1 MSASTVTEDVEDD
14 VEFVSEGPLR
24 PVLECIDL
32 LSDGE
37 DEGGMS
43 AAHTIEEQVD
53 RQRAHAMST
62 LDRLARQ
69 VAVEKMERLEKCKAF
84 KEKIISQQ
92 AHGRRELSVSHSN
105 SGSSDAKRC
114 VDIWLKM
121 PELQPGTVNSSSQWR
136 RRSAPA
142 AARCSPQTC
151 PVINCHRV
159 YDNVPLLEGHL
170 KRFDHS
176 PCDPMISLRGS
187 PTNFYACVA
196 CGCYFPSKL
205 AWKDHVESKVS
216 FPDTDGHSRS
226 QSYQLIV
233 CFACPACYLL
243 FNSKDD
249 CLQHMSAK
257 KHFTQSITLCD
268 TKPSPMPIP
277 VPRYAKNRLIALCK
291 DVSFTVKC
299 TACSKVLTSHMEARA
314 HFNVHCNHGCAIVTA
329 DQSVADIMQTMAVMG
344 HCSSC
349 PKPFFSLVQMEEHK
363 DLLKHEV
370 KRVRSMDRALLYYSN
385 YSEIQTAQKGTACGS
400 NSDGPLA
407 KRKRL
412 SSIDSQ
418 AKPNKWSRLA
428 WFCECGLRYTEE
440 DQVRKHLQAANQIF
454 HKCAVCGK
462 LMGESSIAR
471 LHMSRFHGGAHLSN
485 FLFHC
490 RQCKVE
496 MPRLEDMMAHVGV
509 SHRGHSYYQE
519 REDATD
525 DCISTSMSPKP
536 STSAET
542 KMTRPDSSSCVPPP
556 KSESWLCRMCEDL
569 FDSEAVV
576 RKHCSDLSSHSF
588 QRFACGHCPQKFFKD
603 STLRRHCANEHGGDI
618 VLRYFCGLCDSM
630 LYDTE
635 EEFQEHYN
643 SLHSQ
648 DYYCLEAAPNNS
660 QAATENTVESPIA
673 STNPLQ
679 LCLCMHSNRSKEE
692 RKPVFTKC
700 MKQLA
705 AENKCSYRCRQCD
718 KNTPSYAEMK
728 THILLTHKT
737 QGNEK
742 SFDVLCMI
750 CSQSHKDVPSFHAHY
765 HKHHCQSE
773 PCASS
778 RPSSADEKPAA
789 TTSIINAEE
798 IFPQSNV
805 EEFQDV
811 KNAIT
816 SSILDVKK
824 EVTVS
829 QDDDKFDEDMK
840 LALALSAEE
849 ARKSK
854 ELDIGNKFIIL
865 TYFVILLLKTL
876 YFCYFCVEGV
886 LYFYSMSELIESMR
900 FFY

>member
-43 AAHTIEEQVD
+43 GAHTIEEQVD

-84 KEKIISQQ
+84 KEKMISQQ

-105 SGSSDAKRC
+105 SGSSSSDAKRC
-114 VDIWLKM
+114 VDIWLNM
-121 PELQPGTVNSSSQWR
+121 PALQPGTVNPRSQWR

-142 AARCSPQTC
+142 AVKCSPQTC

-176 PCDPMISLRGS
+176 PCDPTVTLRGS
-187 PTNFYACVA
+187 PAAFYACVA
-196 CGCYFPSKL
+196 CGRYFPSKR
-205 AWKDHVESKVS
+205 AWKDHMESKVS
-216 FPDTDGHSRS
+216 FPDTDDHSCF

-243 FNSKDD
+243 FNTKDE

-257 KHFTQSITLCD
+257 KHNTQSITLCE

-291 DVSFTVKC
+291 DVGFTVKC
-299 TACSKVLTSHMEARA
+299 TTCSKVLTSHMEARA
-314 HFNVHCNHGCAIVTA
+314 HFNVQCNYGCAIVIA
-329 DQSVADIMQTMAVMG
+329 DQSVADIMQTMAVVG

-349 PKPFFSLVQMEEHK
+349 PKPFFSLGQMEEHK

-370 KRVRSMDRALLYYSN
+370 KRVHSMDRALLYYSN
-385 YSEIQTAQKGTACGS
+385 YSEIQTSACGS
-400 NSDGPLA
+400 DSDGPSA
-407 KRKRL
+407 KRKRPASL
-412 SSIDSQ
+412 DSQ

-428 WFCECGLRYTEE
+428 WFCECGLRFKEE
-440 DQVRKHLQAANQIF
+440 DQARKHLLAANQIF
-454 HKCAVCGK
+454 HKCAVCAK
-462 LMGESSIAR
+462 LMGESSITR

-496 MPRLEDMMAHVGV
+496 MPRMEDIMAHVGV
-509 SHRGHSYYQE
+509 NHRGHSYYQE
-519 REDATD
+519 REDTTED
-525 DCISTSMSPKP
+525 YVSSSMSPKP
-536 STSAET
+536 STSAVIE
-542 KMTRPDSSSCVPPP
+542 MIQPDSSSCVPPP
-556 KSESWLCRMCEDL
+556 KAESWLCRMCEDL
-569 FDSEAVV
+569 FDSEAAV
-576 RKHCSDLSSHSF
+576 RQHCNDLSSHSF

-648 DYYCLEAAPNNS
+648 DYYCLEAAPSNS
-660 QAATENTVESPIA
+660 QAAVENTVESPIA
-673 STNPLQ
+673 STSLVQ
-679 LCLCMHSNRSKEE
+679 LCPCMGSEKSKEE
-692 RKPVFTKC
+692 RKPIFTKC

-705 AENKCSYRCRQCD
+705 TENKCGYCCRQCD
-718 KNTPSYAEMK
+718 KNTPTYAEMK

-737 QGNEK
+737 QGNER
-742 SFDVLCMI
+742 SFDVLCTI
-750 CSQSHKDVPSFHAHY
+750 CSQSHKDVPSFHSHY
-765 HKHHCQSE
+765 HKHHCLSV
-773 PCASS
+773 PCAAF
-778 RPSSADEKPAA
+778 RPNSTGKKVD
-789 TTSIINAEE
+789 
-798 IFPQSNV
+798 
-805 EEFQDV
+805 EFQDV
-811 KNAIT
+811 KSVIT
-816 SSILDVKK
+816 SRIPDVKN
-824 EVTVS
+824 EVS

-854 ELDIGNKFIIL
+854 ELDIAL
-865 TYFVILLLKTL
+865 HA
-876 YFCYFCVEGV
+876 
-886 LYFYSMSELIESMR
+886 
-900 FFY
+900 

>member
-37 DEGGMS
+37 NEGGMS
-43 AAHTIEEQVD
+43 AVHTIEEQVD
-53 RQRAHAMST
+53 RQRAHAMTT

-69 VAVEKMERLEKCKAF
+69 VAVEKMEKLEKCKAF

-92 AHGRRELSVSHSN
+92 AHGRHELLGSRSNSN

-121 PELQPGTVNSSSQWR
+121 PELKPGTVNSSFQWR
-136 RRSAPA
+136 RRSAPVA
-142 AARCSPQTC
+142 AKCSPQTC
-151 PVINCHRV
+151 PVINCRRV

-176 PCDPMISLRGS
+176 PCDPTVTLRGS
-187 PTNFYACVA
+187 HAAFYACVA
-196 CGCYFPSKL
+196 CGHYFPSKQ
-205 AWKDHVESKVS
+205 AWKDHMESKVS
-216 FPDTDGHSRS
+216 IPDTDDHSYS

-243 FNSKDD
+243 FNDKDE

-257 KHFTQSITLCD
+257 KHNTQSITLYEK
-268 TKPSPMPIP
+268 KPSSMPIP

-291 DVSFTVKC
+291 DVGFTVKC

-314 HFNVHCNHGCAIVTA
+314 HFNVHCNNGCAIVTA
-329 DQSVADIMQTMAVMG
+329 DQSVADIMQTMAVIG

-370 KRVRSMDRALLYYSN
+370 KRVHSMDRALLYYSN
-385 YSEIQTAQKGTACGS
+385 YREIQTAQKGMACGS

-412 SSIDSQ
+412 ASIDSQ

-428 WFCECGLRYTEE
+428 WFCECGLRFTEE
-440 DQVRKHLQAANQIF
+440 EQAKRHLQAANQIF

-496 MPRLEDMMAHVGV
+496 MPRMEDIMAHVGV
-509 SHRGHSYYQE
+509 SHSGHSYYQE
-519 REDATD
+519 REDTTD
-525 DCISTSMSPKP
+525 DYISSPKP
-536 STSAET
+536 STSAKTE
-542 KMTRPDSSSCVPPP
+542 MTRPDSSSCVPPS
-556 KSESWLCRMCEDL
+556 KAKSWLCRMCEDL
-569 FDSEAVV
+569 FDSEAAV
-576 RKHCSDLSSHSF
+576 RKHCGDLSSHSF

-603 STLRRHCANEHGGDI
+603 STLRRHCTNEHAGDI

-635 EEFQEHYN
+635 KEFQEHYN

-648 DYYCLEAAPNNS
+648 DYCCLEAAPNNS
-660 QAATENTVESPIA
+660 QAATENTDEIPIA
-673 STNPLQ
+673 STSPVQ
-679 LCLCMHSNRSKEE
+679 LCPCMCSEKSKEK
-692 RKPVFTKC
+692 RKPIFTKC

-705 AENKCSYRCRQCD
+705 TENKCSYCCRQCD
-718 KNTPSYAEMK
+718 KNTPTYAEMK
-728 THILLTHKT
+728 THILLTHKI

-742 SFDVLCMI
+742 SFDVLCTI
-750 CSQSHKDVPSFHAHY
+750 CSESHKDIPSFHLHY
-765 HKHHCQSE
+765 HKNHCLSE

-778 RPSSADEKPAA
+778 RPNSADKKPAAA

-805 EEFQDV
+805 DEFQDV
-811 KNAIT
+811 RNAIT

-829 QDDDKFDEDMK
+829 QDDDKFDQDMK

-849 ARKSK
+849 ATKSK
-854 ELDIGNKFIIL
+854 ELDIAL
-865 TYFVILLLKTL
+865 HA
-876 YFCYFCVEGV
+876 
-886 LYFYSMSELIESMR
+886 
-900 FFY
+900 

>member
-1 MSASTVTEDVEDD
+1 MSASTVTEDVEDE

-53 RQRAHAMST
+53 QQRAHAMST

-69 VAVEKMERLEKCKAF
+69 VAVEKLERLEKCKAF

-92 AHGRRELSVSHSN
+92 AHGQHELSVSHSN

-121 PELQPGTVNSSSQWR
+121 PGLQPGTVNSASSLWR
-136 RRSAPA
+136 HRSAPA
-142 AARCSPQTC
+142 AAQCSPRTC
-151 PVINCHRV
+151 PVINCGRV
-159 YDNVPLLEGHL
+159 YDNIPLLEGHL

-176 PCDPMISLRGS
+176 PCDPTITLRGS
-187 PTNFYACVA
+187 PAAFYACVA
-196 CGCYFPSKL
+196 CGRYFHSKR
-205 AWKDHVESKVS
+205 AWKDHVGSKVS
-216 FPDTDGHSRS
+216 FPETDGHSRS

-243 FNSKDD
+243 FNIKDE
-249 CLQHMSAK
+249 CLEHMSAK
-257 KHFTQSITLCD
+257 KHFTQSITLWEK
-268 TKPSPMPIP
+268 KPSTPIP
-277 VPRYAKNRLIALCK
+277 VPPYTKNRLIALCK
-291 DVSFTVKC
+291 DVTFTVKC
-299 TACSKVLTSHMEARA
+299 TACAKVLTSHMEARA
-314 HFNVHCNHGCAIVTA
+314 HFNVHCNYGCAIVSA
-329 DQSVADIMQTMAVMG
+329 DQSVADIMRTMAVMG

-349 PKPFFSLVQMEEHK
+349 PKPFFSLSQMEEHK
-363 DLLKHEV
+363 ELLKHEV
-370 KRVRSMDRALLYYSN
+370 KSVRSMDRALLYYSN
-385 YSEIQTAQKGTACGS
+385 YCEIQLAQNATACGS
-400 NSDGPLA
+400 DSDGPSA

-412 SSIDSQ
+412 ASIDSQ
-418 AKPNKWSRLA
+418 AEPRKWSQLA
-428 WFCECGLRYTEE
+428 WFCECGLRFTEE
-440 DQVRKHLQAANQIF
+440 DQARKHLQAANQIF

-462 LMGESSIAR
+462 IMGESSIAR
-471 LHMSRFHGGAHLSN
+471 LHMSRFHGGAHLTN

-496 MPRLEDMMAHVGV
+496 MPRMEDIMAHVGV

-519 REDATD
+519 REDMAD
-525 DCISTSMSPKP
+525 DCILSSMSPKP

-542 KMTRPDSSSCVPPP
+542 ETVSSCIPLP
-556 KSESWLCRMCEDL
+556 KAESWLCRMCEDL
-569 FDSEAVV
+569 FDSEAAV
-576 RKHCSDLSSHSF
+576 RKHCGDLSSHSF

-603 STLRRHCANEHGGDI
+603 STLRRHCANEHAGDI

-635 EEFQEHYN
+635 AEFLEHYN

-660 QAATENTVESPIA
+660 QASTENTVESPIA
-673 STNPLQ
+673 STSAGQ
-679 LCLCMHSNRSKEE
+679 LCPCMGSEKSREE
-692 RKPVFTKC
+692 RKTVFTKC

-705 AENKCSYRCRQCD
+705 TENKCSYCCCQCD
-718 KNTPSYAEMK
+718 KNTATYAEIK

-742 SFDVLCMI
+742 SFDVLCTV
-750 CSQSHKDVPSFHAHY
+750 CSQSHKDIPSFHSHY
-765 HKHHCQSE
+765 HKHHCQSK

-778 RPSSADEKPAA
+778 RPSGADEKPAA
-789 TTSIINAEE
+789 SASIINAEE

-805 EEFQDV
+805 AKFQDV
-811 KNAIT
+811 KSAIT
-816 SSILDVKK
+816 SRILDVKK

-829 QDDDKFDEDMK
+829 QDGDDKFDQDIK
-840 LALALSAEE
+840 LALTLSAEE

-854 ELDIGNKFIIL
+854 ELDIALHAWSII
-865 TYFVILLLKTL
+865 ISLKKP
-876 YFCYFCVEGV
+876 
-886 LYFYSMSELIESMR
+886 
-900 FFY
+900 

>member
-1 MSASTVTEDVEDD
+1 MNDRCAAPQRTDVMSSSAVTEDELEDE
-14 VEFVSEGPLR
+14 VEFVSEGSLR

-43 AAHTIEEQVD
+43 ATHTVEEQVD
-53 RQRAHAMST
+53 KQRAHAMST

-69 VAVEKMERLEKCKAF
+69 VAVEKLERREKCKAF
-84 KEKIISQQ
+84 KEKMISQQ
-92 AHGRRELSVSHSN
+92 AHGRRELSVSHGN

-121 PELQPGTVNSSSQWR
+121 PGLQPGTVNSSSLWR

-151 PVINCHRV
+151 PVINCARV

-176 PCDPMISLRGS
+176 PCDPTITLRGS
-187 PTNFYACVA
+187 PAAFYACVA
-196 CGCYFPSKL
+196 CGCYFHSKC

-243 FNSKDD
+243 FNIKEE
-249 CLQHMSAK
+249 CLEHMSAK
-257 KHFTQSITLCD
+257 KHFTQSITLCEM
-268 TKPSPMPIP
+268 KPLCLPIP

-291 DVSFTVKC
+291 DVDFTVKC

-314 HFNVHCNHGCAIVTA
+314 HFNVHCNNGCAIVTA
-329 DQSVADIMQTMAVMG
+329 DQSKAEIMRTMAVMG

-349 PKPFFSLVQMEEHK
+349 PKPFFSLDEMEEHGE
-363 DLLKHEV
+363 LLKHEV
-370 KRVRSMDRALLYYSN
+370 KRVSSMDRALLYYSN
-385 YSEIQTAQKGTACGS
+385 YCEIQSAQKATACGS
-400 NSDGPLA
+400 DSDGPSV

-412 SSIDSQ
+412 ASLDSQ
-418 AKPNKWSRLA
+418 LKSKKWSQLA
-428 WFCECGLRYTEE
+428 WFCECGLRFIEE
-440 DQVRKHLQAANQIF
+440 DQARKHLQAANQIF

-462 LMGESSIAR
+462 LMGELSIAR

-496 MPRLEDMMAHVGV
+496 MPRMEDMMAHVGV
-509 SHRGHSYYQE
+509 SHRGHNYYQE
-519 REDATD
+519 REDTAD
-525 DCISTSMSPKP
+525 DCVSSSMSPKP

-542 KMTRPDSSSCVPPP
+542 EITRPDVCSSVSPP
-556 KSESWLCRMCEDL
+556 KAESWLCRMCEDL
-569 FDSEAVV
+569 FDSEAAV
-576 RKHCSDLSSHSF
+576 RKHCGDLGSHSF

-618 VLRYFCGLCDSM
+618 ILRYFCGLCDSM

-635 EEFQEHYN
+635 EDFQEHYN

-648 DYYCLEAAPNNS
+648 DYYCLQEAPNNS
-660 QAATENTVESPIA
+660 QAAMENTTESPTA
-673 STNPLQ
+673 SPEQ
-679 LCLCMHSNRSKEE
+679 LCPCMGSEKSREE
-692 RKPVFTKC
+692 RKPIFTKC

-705 AENKCSYRCRQCD
+705 TENKCSYCCRQCD
-718 KNTPSYAEMK
+718 KNTPTYAEMK

-742 SFDVLCMI
+742 SFDVLCTV
-750 CSQSHKDVPSFHAHY
+750 CSHSHKDIPSFHSHY

-778 RPSSADEKPAA
+778 RASGADEKPG
-789 TTSIINAEE
+789 TSSSIINAKE

-805 EEFQDV
+805 NEFQDV

-816 SSILDVKK
+816 SSILEK

-829 QDDDKFDEDMK
+829 QDGDGPFDQDLK

-849 ARKSK
+849 AKKSK
-854 ELDIGNKFIIL
+854 ELDIAL
-865 TYFVILLLKTL
+865 HA
-876 YFCYFCVEGV
+876 
-886 LYFYSMSELIESMR
+886 
-900 FFY
+900 

>member
-1 MSASTVTEDVEDD
+1 MSASAVSEDVEDE

-53 RQRAHAMST
+53 QQRAHAMPT

-69 VAVEKMERLEKCKAF
+69 VAGEKLERLEKCKAF

-92 AHGRRELSVSHSN
+92 AHGRHELSVSHSN
-105 SGSSDAKRC
+105 SGSSNAKRC

-121 PELQPGTVNSSSQWR
+121 PGLQPGTVSSARSLWR
-136 RRSAPA
+136 RRPAPA
-142 AARCSPQTC
+142 AAQCSPRTC
-151 PVINCHRV
+151 PVINCGRV

-176 PCDPMISLRGS
+176 PCDPTITLRGS
-187 PTNFYACVA
+187 PSAFCACVA
-196 CGCYFPSKL
+196 CGRCFHSRQ
-205 AWKDHVESKVS
+205 AWKDHVESMVS

-243 FNSKDD
+243 FNIKDE
-249 CLQHMSAK
+249 CLEHMSA
-257 KHFTQSITLCD
+257 KHFTQSITLWEK
-268 TKPSPMPIP
+268 KPSVPIP
-277 VPRYAKNRLIALCK
+277 VPRYAKNRLITLCK
-291 DVSFTVKC
+291 DIAFTVKC
-299 TACSKVLTSHMEARA
+299 TVCAKVLTSHMEARA
-314 HFNVHCNHGCAIVTA
+314 HFNVHCNNGCAIVSA
-329 DQSVADIMQTMAVMG
+329 DQSVADIMRSMAVMG

-349 PKPFFSLVQMEEHK
+349 PKPFFSLSQMEEHK
-363 DLLKHEV
+363 ELLKHEV
-370 KRVRSMDRALLYYSN
+370 KRVLSMDRALLYYSN
-385 YSEIQTAQKGTACGS
+385 YCEIQLAQKATECGS
-400 NSDGPLA
+400 NSDGPSA
-407 KRKRL
+407 KRQRL
-412 SSIDSQ
+412 ASMDSQ
-418 AKPNKWSRLA
+418 TEPRKWSQLA
-428 WFCECGLRYTEE
+428 WFCECGLRFKEE
-440 DQVRKHLQAANQIF
+440 DQARKHLQAANQIF

-462 LMGESSIAR
+462 IIGESSIAR

-496 MPRLEDMMAHVGV
+496 MPRMEDIMGHVGV

-519 REDATD
+519 REDTAD
-525 DCISTSMSPKP
+525 DCVSSSMSPKP
-536 STSAET
+536 STSTQT
-542 KMTRPDSSSCVPPP
+542 KAVSSCIPPP
-556 KSESWLCRMCEDL
+556 KAESWLCRMCEDL
-569 FDSEAVV
+569 FDSEVAV
-576 RKHCSDLSSHSF
+576 RKHCGDLSSHSF

-603 STLRRHCANEHGGDI
+603 STLRRHCATEHGGDI

-635 EEFQEHYN
+635 EDFQEHYN

-660 QAATENTVESPIA
+660 QASMENIVESPIA
-673 STNPLQ
+673 STSPGQ
-679 LCLCMHSNRSKEE
+679 LCRCMGSEKSKVE

-705 AENKCSYRCRQCD
+705 TENKCSYCCRQCD
-718 KNTPSYAEMK
+718 KNMPTYAEMK

-742 SFDVLCMI
+742 SFDVLCTV
-750 CSQSHKDVPSFHAHY
+750 CSQSHKDIPSFHSHY

-778 RPSSADEKPAA
+778 RPSSTDKKPSASI
-789 TTSIINAEE
+789 SIINAKE

-805 EEFQDV
+805 AKFQDV

-816 SSILDVKK
+816 SRILDVKK
-824 EVTVS
+824 EVTIS
-829 QDDDKFDEDMK
+829 QDGDDKFDQDIK

-849 ARKSK
+849 ARKSE
-854 ELDIGNKFIIL
+854 ELDFE
-865 TYFVILLLKTL
+865 FEEALKRSL
-876 YFCYFCVEGV
+876 QEF
-886 LYFYSMSELIESMR
+886 
-900 FFY
+900 